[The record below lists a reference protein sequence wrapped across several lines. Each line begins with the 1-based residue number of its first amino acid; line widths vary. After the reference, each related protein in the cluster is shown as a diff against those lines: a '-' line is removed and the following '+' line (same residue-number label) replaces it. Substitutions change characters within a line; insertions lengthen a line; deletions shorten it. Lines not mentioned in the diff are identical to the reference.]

1 MANYRA
7 KEIIIIMIKQFAN
20 RRRVKRERGGG
31 ETILSHPS
39 PPSTTPP
46 HIPPYPRE
54 SCTYHAQSEGSAR
67 NFSIAQQ

>member
-20 RRRVKRERGGG
+20 RRRVKRERG

>member
-20 RRRVKRERGGG
+20 RRRVKRERVGG
-31 ETILSHPS
+31 TILSHPS